1 MKKFL
6 LLIGSIFYIM
16 ICYFLA
22 MQLAYYLSFN
32 KDLVAMQAANR
43 ICFDYRIM
51 WWQGN
56 NNYFKL
62 ATIVILTSY
71 IVMVLSL
78 LMPSS
83 SRKSRAAKRGLT
95 KDEKAQYSH
104 LASRHEAKKG
114 LQRFQFNAQA
124 ENDDLYNSFSKP
136 MHHMEFI
143 IGNILVIV
151 QLMAVVLLVLDLI
164 EMLIKLAKPE
174 FHIAANTMP
183 WFVYSEIIGG
193 CAGAFTLICRFH
205 IRDYCDLVFNPFK
218 HKWNQWITITKQPD
232 SRKFNELRYQKIN
245 DVPDCRR
252 AGLPIITSRR
262 KIWVEPGDNH
272 SLIVGTTNSGKTF
285 STIMIFI
292 MTVLMAN
299 TSAFINDI
307 KGELTP
313 MFAPMFKMKGYNVIV
328 LNFVDSN
335 KSECWNPFSTVYQEY
350 RKEQARTIDNPDA
363 WKDKAL
369 MKAYMDAKK
378 DMMHQLVKTIS
389 AFEVIKQMNP
399 RDPSRALSMNEATE
413 AVKKKMQVIW
423 NIEDREDFPR
433 PDFSDAHIK
442 LEDICR
448 MLCEDKNAKDEHW
461 WKQAQYLMDG
471 LISFLL
477 EYEYLDEKDNLCR
490 LPEDA
495 ISFPNIQAL
504 RTDGFTPVDIDGT
517 NRIFLIQWWI
527 SMTKRSVDRSAEK
540 LNPICYMGAE
550 ERGSV
555 MSTFADKMQI
565 GMISERVK
573 QMTSRTTFSFHDI
586 FVRKTAVFMIVNDEK
601 KLFHPF
607 VSIFVSQLYQEM
619 VDFSRNYP
627 KQRLPIPFD
636 IIWDEFGISPAV
648 GDINSKLAASR
659 YRGVRWHFVIQ
670 EYSQLDQ
677 TYGKEEA
684 RTIKGNIMN
693 TVYLL
698 AETPSTLKE
707 ISERAGQQKVW
718 NKEKQCFDTIPVI
731 TPDRLQH
738 LSMSEALVLRQR
750 KMPYLT
756 RYLAFDRYVFAK
768 ALKKLND
775 SPYYQADRH
784 GRPISKLQRYTEFSL
799 MADYERM
806 KNPQHSSER
815 NCEVEM
821 HQFEESSLTENA
833 PKRKNDQQTEYDS
846 ETGEVIE
853 NASCEKENE
862 ITSRAG
868 AGKVGQKKSKRSF
881 KAKGSERHL
890 HSGDLQ
896 NDEIDID
903 EDI

>member
-6 LLIGSIFYIM
+6 LLIGSVFYILL
-16 ICYFLA
+16 CYFLA

-32 KDLVAMQAANR
+32 KDLAAMQAANQ

-62 ATIVILTSY
+62 ATIVIFTSY
-71 IVMVLSL
+71 IMIVLSL

-83 SRKSRAAKRGLT
+83 SRKNRAAKRGLT

-114 LQRFQFNAQA
+114 LQRFQFNAKV
-124 ENDDLYNSFSKP
+124 ENDDLYKSFSKP

-143 IGNILVIV
+143 IGNILFIAE
-151 QLMAVVLLVLDLI
+151 LMAAVLLILDLI
-164 EMLIKLAKPE
+164 EMLIKLIKPE
-174 FHIAANTMP
+174 FHMSVNTMP
-183 WFVYSEIIGG
+183 WFVYAGIIGG
-193 CAGAFTLICRFH
+193 CAGAFALICRFH

-218 HKWNQWITITKQPD
+218 HKWNQWIMITKQPD
-232 SRKFNELRYQKIN
+232 SRKFNELHYQKIN
-245 DVPDCRR
+245 GIPDCRR

-313 MFAPMFKMKGYNVIV
+313 MFAPMFKKNGYNVIV

-335 KSECWNPFSTVYQEY
+335 KSECWNPFGTVYQEH
-350 RKEQARTIDNPDA
+350 RMEQARTIDNPDA

-369 MKAYMDAKK
+369 MKAYIDAKK
-378 DMMHQLVKTIS
+378 DMLHQLAKTIS

-477 EYEYLDEKDNLCR
+477 EYEYLDEKDKLCR

-527 SMTKRSVDRSAEK
+527 GMTKRSVDRSAEK

-565 GMISERVK
+565 GLISERVK

-586 FVRKTAVFMIVNDEK
+586 FAKKTVVFMIVNDEK

-756 RYLAFDRYVFAK
+756 RYLAFDRYAFAK
-768 ALKKLND
+768 TLKKSNVD
-775 SPYYQADRH
+775 PYYQADRN
-784 GRPISKLQRYTEFSL
+784 GRSISKLQRYTEFSL

-806 KNPQHSSER
+806 KKFQHRSEW
-815 NCEVEM
+815 NNETEM
-821 HQFEESSLTENA
+821 QQVDERPSPVDVLKGA
-833 PKRKNDQQTEYDS
+833 LDQKAEYDP
-846 ETGEVIE
+846 ETGEVIKKV
-853 NASCEKENE
+853 NSKKANKMPDV
-862 ITSRAG
+862 T
-868 AGKVGQKKSKRSF
+868 GKDTNKISKKSF
-881 KAKGSERHL
+881 KAKGSTNRAHL
-890 HSGDLQ
+890 SELQ
-896 NDEIDID
+896 NDEIEID

>member
-6 LLIGSIFYIM
+6 LLIGSIFYIV

-32 KDLVAMQAANR
+32 KDLVAMQVANR

-174 FHIAANTMP
+174 FHIAVNTMP

-232 SRKFNELRYQKIN
+232 SWKFNELHYQKIN

-299 TSAFINDI
+299 DI

-328 LNFVDSN
+328 LNFVESN

-350 RKEQARTIDNPDA
+350 RKEQARTVDNPDA

-433 PDFSDAHIK
+433 PDFSDANIK
-442 LEDICR
+442 LEDICQ

-586 FVRKTAVFMIVNDEK
+586 FARKTAVFMIVNDEK

-707 ISERAGQQKVW
+707 ISERAGQQKAW

-768 ALKKLND
+768 ALKKSND

>member
-1 MKKFL
+1 MKKIL
-6 LLIGSIFYIM
+6 LLIGSVFYIL

-32 KDLVAMQAANR
+32 KDLAAMQAANR
-43 ICFDYRIM
+43 VCFDYRIM

-62 ATIVILTSY
+62 ATIVIFTSY

-83 SRKSRAAKRGLT
+83 SRKNRAAKRGLT

-114 LQRFQFNAQA
+114 LQRFQFNAEV
-124 ENDDLYNSFSKP
+124 ENDDLYKSFSKP
-136 MHHMEFI
+136 MHHIDFI
-143 IGNILVIV
+143 IGNILIFV
-151 QLMAVVLLVLDLI
+151 QLAAVVLLILDLI
-164 EMLIKLAKPE
+164 EILTKLAKPE
-174 FHIAANTMP
+174 FHMAVNVLP
-183 WFVYSEIIGG
+183 WSTYVEIIGV
-193 CAGAFTLICRFH
+193 CAGIFALICRFH

-218 HKWNQWITITKQPD
+218 HKWNQWIMLTRQPD
-232 SRKFNELRYQKIN
+232 SRKFNELHYQKIN
-245 DVPDCRR
+245 GIPDCRR
-252 AGLPIITSRR
+252 AGLPIITSRK

-313 MFAPMFKMKGYNVIV
+313 MFAPLFKKKGYNVIV

-335 KSECWNPFSTVYQEY
+335 KSECWNPFGTVYQEY

-363 WKDKAL
+363 WKDKTL
-369 MKAYMDAKK
+369 MKAYLDAKK
-378 DMMHQLVKTIS
+378 DMLHQLAKTIS
-389 AFEVIKQMNP
+389 TFEVIKQMNP
-399 RDPSRALSMNEATE
+399 RDPSRALSMNEEVE
-413 AVKKKMQVIW
+413 AIKRRMQVIW

-477 EYEYLDEKDNLCR
+477 EYEYLDSKGNICR
-490 LPEDA
+490 LPEAA

-527 SMTKRSVDRSAEK
+527 SITKRSVDRSAEK

-573 QMTSRTTFSFHDI
+573 KMTSRTTFSFHDI
-586 FVRKTAVFMIVNDEK
+586 FARKAAVFMIVNDEK

-619 VDFSRNYP
+619 VDFSRTYP

-768 ALKKLND
+768 ILKRLND
-775 SPYYQADRH
+775 KPYYEVDKN
-784 GRPISKLQRYTEFSL
+784 GRPVSKLQRYTEFSL
-799 MADYERM
+799 MSEYERM
-806 KNPQHSSER
+806 KKPQFRSEW
-815 NCEVEM
+815 NNEAEIE
-821 HQFEESSLTENA
+821 QFEDSSLRDKA
-833 PKRKNDQQTEYDS
+833 LRGKSDQQTEYDP

-853 NASCEKENE
+853 KADSEKINGMPN
-862 ITSRAG
+862 ITGEESH
-868 AGKVGQKKSKRSF
+868 KKPKRSF
-881 KAKGSERHL
+881 KAKGSES
-890 HSGDLQ
+890 HSHSSDLQ